1 MTTTDGHASQSE
13 IPDWDRQLAN
23 AYLRQARRAKTR
35 RLAGLIV
42 LCALLLGVLLLILAK
57 GWYSQS
63 GGGGAGWVWTG
74 IIVAGLAI
82 GAVVVDIL
90 YRKEL

>member
-1 MTTTDGHASQSE
+1 MTTAESPASPTT
-13 IPDWDRQLAN
+13 PDWDVQLAN
-23 AYLRQARRAKTR
+23 TYLAQARRSKTR

-57 GWYSQS
+57 DWYSQT

-74 IIVAGLAI
+74 VIVAALAI